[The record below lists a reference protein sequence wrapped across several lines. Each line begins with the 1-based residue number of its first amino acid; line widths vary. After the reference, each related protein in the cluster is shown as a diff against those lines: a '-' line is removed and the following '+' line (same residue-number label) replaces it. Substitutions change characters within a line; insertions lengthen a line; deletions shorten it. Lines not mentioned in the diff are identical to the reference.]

1 MAIRLPENR
10 NDPAGNGVGSQNV
23 KAGSLSSSSLP
34 QTTDS
39 DGIPSDSAVYRPST
53 VKRSRRT
60 NQELSDL
67 DGVILEVLL
76 DEHPATLRGTFYRV
90 MSAGAVEK
98 SEAGYRMVGRQVLK
112 LRRAGVL
119 PYSWITDG
127 TRYIL
132 KPNSWTELDQMLE
145 DAAASY
151 RRMLW
156 RDQPINVQLFTEKD
170 AITGV
175 ISGVT
180 AEWDVPLGVL
190 RGYSSESFAW
200 SVAESLPTWKPTIMY
215 QLGDHDPSGVDAW
228 RNFADKVAAFA
239 PDADVTFER
248 LAVLP
253 EQIELWN
260 LPTRPTKR
268 TDTRA
273 AGFVGGSVEVDA
285 IAPNMLRGIVR
296 NAIEQHID
304 ADELALTR
312 SVEAS
317 ERAQLTRMIGG
328 IL

>member
-1 MAIRLPENR
+1 MSTYERLPAGEPSES
-10 NDPAGNGVGSQNV
+10 PAKGSTEIVSQSADV
-23 KAGSLSSSSLP
+23 VP
-34 QTTDS
+34 VPDH
-39 DGIPSDSAVYRPST
+39 SAVYRPST

-60 NQELSDL
+60 DAQLADINA
-67 DGVILEVLL
+67 VILEVLD

-90 MSAGAVEK
+90 ISAGAVAK
-98 SEAGYRMVGRQVLK
+98 SEAGYKLVGRQVLK
-112 LRRAGVL
+112 LRRSGDL

-132 KPNSWTELDQMLE
+132 KPRSWNDLDEMLE

-151 RRMLW
+151 RLMLW
-156 RDQPINVQLFTEKD
+156 RDQNINVQMFTEKD

-228 RNFADKVAAFA
+228 RNFAEKVTAFA
-239 PDADVTFER
+239 PEADVRFER

-253 EQIELWN
+253 EQIELWD

-268 TDTRA
+268 TDSRSG
-273 AGFVGGSVEVDA
+273 GFVGESVEVDA
-285 IAPNMLRGIVR
+285 IAPSMLRTLVR
-296 NAIEQHID
+296 RAIEQHID
-304 ADELALTR
+304 PDALALTR

-317 ERAQLTRMIGG
+317 ERDVLTEMIGG
-328 IL
+328 AR

>member
-1 MAIRLPENR
+1 MMTP
-10 NDPAGNGVGSQNV
+10 
-23 KAGSLSSSSLP
+23 SSSDPPDNVSAAVP
-34 QTTDS
+34 D
-39 DGIPSDSAVYRPST
+39 DPAVYRPST
-53 VKRSRRT
+53 VKRARRT
-60 NQELSDL
+60 DAQLADI
-67 DGVILEVLL
+67 DAVILEVLQ

-90 MSAGAVEK
+90 MSAGAVAK
-98 SEAGYRMVGRQVLK
+98 SEAGYKLVGRQVLK
-112 LRRAGVL
+112 LRRSGAL

-127 TRYIL
+127 TRYIV
-132 KPNSWTELDQMLE
+132 KPDSWNDLDEMLE

-156 RDQPINVQLFTEKD
+156 RDQATNVQMFTEKD

-175 ISGVT
+175 IYGVT

-200 SVAESLPTWKPTIMY
+200 SVAESLSRWKPTIMY

-239 PDADVTFER
+239 PSADVRFER

-253 EQIELWN
+253 EQIEAWD

-268 TDTRA
+268 TDTRS
-273 AGFVGGSVEVDA
+273 AGFAGESVEVDA
-285 IAPNMLRGIVR
+285 IPPSMLRDIVR
-296 NAIEQHID
+296 QHIEQHID
-304 ADELALTR
+304 PAALALTR

-317 ERAQLTRMIGG
+317 ERDVLTQLIGG
-328 IL
+328 ADDR

>member
-1 MAIRLPENR
+1 VPDKRNRPSSAAKAVPKITGDAITDEST
-10 NDPAGNGVGSQNV
+10 AV
-23 KAGSLSSSSLP
+23 AGSAVV
-34 QTTDS
+34 
-39 DGIPSDSAVYRPST
+39 PSDSAVYRPST

-60 NQELSDL
+60 NRQLSELD
-67 DGVILEVLL
+67 DVILEVLL

-90 MSAGAVEK
+90 MSAGAVQK

-132 KPNSWTELDQMLE
+132 KPNSWTELDDMLE

-156 RDQPINVQLFTEKD
+156 RDQAINVQLFTEKD

-200 SVAESLPTWKPTIMY
+200 SVAESLPASKPTIMY
-215 QLGDHDPSGVDAW
+215 QLSDHDPSGVDAW

-253 EQIELWN
+253 EQIEQWN

-285 IAPNMLRGIVR
+285 IAPNMLRAIVR

-317 ERAQLTRMIGG
+317 ERDTLTRMIGG
-328 IL
+328 AR

>member
-1 MAIRLPENR
+1 MLWTSP
-10 NDPAGNGVGSQNV
+10 
-23 KAGSLSSSSLP
+23 
-34 QTTDS
+34 
-39 DGIPSDSAVYRPST
+39 RP
-53 VKRSRRT
+53 
-60 NQELSDL
+60 
-67 DGVILEVLL
+67 
-76 DEHPATLRGTFYRV
+76 GTGW
-90 MSAGAVEK
+90 SAG
-98 SEAGYRMVGRQVLK
+98 QVLK
-112 LRRAGVL
+112 LRRAHAL

-132 KPNSWTELDQMLE
+132 KPNSWTELDEMLE

-156 RDQPINVQLFTEKD
+156 HNQPINVQLFTEKD

-200 SVAESLPTWKPTIMY
+200 EVAESLPTWKPTIMY

-239 PDADVTFER
+239 PNVDVTFER

-253 EQIELWN
+253 EQIDAWN

-285 IAPNMLRGIVR
+285 IAPNLLRTIVR
-296 NAIEQHID
+296 RAIEQHID
-304 ADELALTR
+304 PDKLKLTR

-317 ERAQLTRMIGG
+317 ERDGLARMIGFRRSGFGG
-328 IL
+328 IS

>member
-1 MAIRLPENR
+1 MTTRESRLSTEAAPEVIAATKTMLSR
-10 NDPAGNGVGSQNV
+10 PA
-23 KAGSLSSSSLP
+23 
-34 QTTDS
+34 DS
-39 DGIPSDSAVYRPST
+39 RTAPSDSAVYRPST
-53 VKRSRRT
+53 VRRSRRT
-60 NQELSDL
+60 NRQLSDL
-67 DGVILEVLL
+67 DDVILEVLL

-90 MSAGAVEK
+90 MSAGAVQK
-98 SEAGYRMVGRQVLK
+98 SEDGYRLVGRRVLK
-112 LRRAGVL
+112 LRRSGVL

-132 KPNSWTELDQMLE
+132 KPRSWTELDEMLA

-156 RDQPINVQLFTEKD
+156 HNQLVDVQMFTEKD

-239 PDADVTFER
+239 PDADVRFER

-253 EQIELWN
+253 EQIELWD
-260 LPTRPTKR
+260 LATRPTKR

-285 IAPNMLRGIVR
+285 IAPSMLRTIVR
-296 NAIEQHID
+296 DAIEQHID
-304 ADELALTR
+304 PASLALTR

-317 ERAQLTRMIGG
+317 ERDLLTDLIGG
-328 IL
+328 TR

>member
-1 MAIRLPENR
+1 LPDSR
-10 NDPAGNGVGSQNV
+10 NDPAGNGVGSQNF
-23 KAGSLSSSSLP
+23 KAGSLSSPSLP
-34 QTTDS
+34 QPTDKVAVP
-39 DGIPSDSAVYRPST
+39 DDPAVYRPSA

-60 NQELSDL
+60 DAQLADI
-67 DGVILEVLL
+67 DAVILRVLL

-90 MSAGAVEK
+90 MSAGAVAK
-98 SEAGYRMVGRQVLK
+98 SEAGYKLVGRQVLK
-112 LRRAGVL
+112 LRRSGDL
-119 PYSWITDG
+119 PYAWITDG
-127 TRYIL
+127 TRYIV
-132 KPNSWTELDQMLE
+132 KPDSYTDLDQMLE

-156 RDQPINVQLFTEKD
+156 RDQATNVQMFTEKD

-175 ISGVT
+175 IYGVT

-239 PDADVTFER
+239 PQADVRFER

-253 EQIELWN
+253 EQITLWD

-268 TDTRA
+268 TDSRA
-273 AGFVGGSVEVDA
+273 AGFVGESVEVDA
-285 IAPNMLRGIVR
+285 IAPSMLRDIVR
-296 NAIEQHID
+296 GAIEQHID
-304 ADELALTR
+304 PDALALTR

-317 ERAQLTRMIGG
+317 ERDVLTSLIGG
-328 IL
+328 TR